1 MNISNIILTT
11 ALIAL
16 TALSTAAQST
26 YKYDINNINGE
37 DYTAEDGKVVTH
49 AVPDGYPYNGDAS
62 RVFNLA
68 VDGHYSGLYSDA
80 NFWGG
85 RVAFTT
91 FEFEEGREIT
101 IDVACRSSFTTYE
114 ILPKGAD
121 VYDVKKIGNAVTF
134 KTTKP
139 DQKLTLVLDDKYTKD
154 VIHIFAMSIDKN
166 APAIDAPD
174 GYVYDRTSRTYYF
187 GPGYHKLTDLGFS
200 DNKISISGSRKMYVA
215 AGAVVDGCIG
225 MNGCTGASV
234 TGRGMVVNNSGI
246 LCAVDWSTSGKALVE
261 GITFHG
267 HRAQSWCLTVSN
279 CTNVTF
285 RNLNLVTT
293 RYAST
298 DGIDIINS
306 QDCTFENCFLRSA
319 DDAIAIKGLWENAP
333 ADCWPNKNLTFNKLQ
348 VWNDCNNA
356 LGIGAETRAS
366 SFENIR
372 FTDCDILFSYDD
384 CTHHEELDERSAM
397 NICALNGTYFRD
409 IVFENIRVNRC
420 ERLIGL
426 GYKADF
432 WFGSLQGDQT
442 TPGEIADITFRN
454 IECPANSGSSIA
466 NEIRLYGWDGAN
478 DTPVKP
484 VHDITFDNVVIEGEL
499 LASEDNPLIIT
510 NNTDDQ
516 TLVYNLYFT
525 NTSGISA
532 AVADKDNP
540 SGSILL
546 RAGDTL
552 SLGNEESA
560 YEIYNLQGQL
570 IKRGLAIQISADDIS
585 RGIYLL
591 RYHDSG
597 KQSIVAKRLVKQ

>member
-1 MNISNIILTT
+1 MKTIAAII
-11 ALIAL
+11 AFAL
-16 TALSTAAQST
+16 TALSTVAQST

-49 AVPDGYPYNGDAS
+49 AVPDGYPYNGNAS

-91 FEFEEGREIT
+91 FEFEEDREIT

-246 LCAVDWSTSGKALVE
+246 LCAVDWSTSGPGVVE
-261 GITFHG
+261 GITFHA
-267 HRAQSWCLTVSN
+267 HRDQGWCLTLSN
-279 CTNVTF
+279 SCDIIFSNI
-285 RNLNLVTT
+285 NLVAT
-293 RYAST
+293 RYACT
-298 DGIDIINS
+298 DGIDVVNS
-306 QDCTFENCFLRSA
+306 RDCNFDNCFIRSC
-319 DDAIAIKGLWENAP
+319 DDAVTIKGLWDNPISE
-333 ADCWPNKNLTFNKLQ
+333 CWPNKNLHFSRMQL
-348 VWNDCNNA
+348 WNDCNNA
-356 LGIGAETRAS
+356 FVLGGESRAS
-366 SFENIR
+366 EYENISLI
-372 FTDCDILFSYDD
+372 DSEVLFSYDD
-384 CTHHEELDERSAM
+384 PNFHEQLDERAALT
-397 NICALNGTYFRD
+397 ICVLDGTYFRN
-409 IVFENIRVNRC
+409 IRFENVRVNRC
-420 ERLIGL
+420 ERFVAL
-426 GYKADF
+426 GYIGSG
-432 WFGSLQGDQT
+432 WFGSIQGDQT
-442 TPGEIADITFRN
+442 TPGDISNVTFRN
-454 IECPANSGSSIA
+454 VECPHNSGSTIA
-466 NEIRLYGWDGAN
+466 NQMHLYGWPGTD
-478 DTPVKP
+478 DTPVKT
-484 VHDITFDNVVIEGEL
+484 VHDITFDNVTIEGQL
-499 LASEDNPLIIT
+499 LTSDDDPHFVT
-510 NNTDDQ
+510 NNSDEL
-516 TLVYNLYFT
+516 TLVYDLHFA
-525 NTSGISA
+525 NTSDVNDIKRTHEVVRSI
-532 AVADKDNP
+532 VVN
-540 SGSILL
+540 SGQP
-546 RAGDTL
+546 AN
-552 SLGNEESA
+552 LGAEPCCYSV
-560 YEIYNLQGQL
+560 YSTQGQL
-570 IKRGLAIQISADDIS
+570 VSMGNSDFIDTQGMARGM
-585 RGIYLL
+585 Y
-591 RYHDSG
+591 
-597 KQSIVAKRLVKQ
+597 IVKVQGRNTKHFLIVK